1 MDSLPKFGI
10 EYGYL
15 YASNDVLINC
25 GNIGSK
31 TGNGNIKRNTY
42 LPKNSN

>member
-1 MDSLPKFGI
+1 MDNLPQFGI

-15 YASNDVLINC
+15 YGSINILVRC

-31 TGNGNIKRNTY
+31 TGNGNINRKTY
-42 LPKNSN
+42 LPKH

>member
-1 MDSLPKFGI
+1 MDSWPKFGI

-15 YASNDVLINC
+15 YGSREVLIHC

-31 TGNGNIKRNTY
+31 TGNGNIKRQTY
-42 LPKNSN
+42 LPKH